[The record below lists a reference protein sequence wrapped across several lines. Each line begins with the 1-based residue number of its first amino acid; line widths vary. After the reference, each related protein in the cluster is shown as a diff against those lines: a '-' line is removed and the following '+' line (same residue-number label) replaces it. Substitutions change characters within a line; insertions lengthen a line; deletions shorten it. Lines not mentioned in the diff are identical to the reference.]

1 MSVDAH
7 CPTSSTASALSAV
20 SVALSGEV
28 TNRLSNPLGSVHHGK
43 MARLIAGNGKNR
55 QVAMASDAGL
65 RGERSTPGQISRRG
79 CLFVLLAL
87 VITAAILTCSVLFV
101 LHRIFPAPP
110 TVWSEDGEQF
120 AQLRSLQGTWQ
131 DSVGGKVIFT
141 DTSFTPGGIL
151 TGGQVTFVNVPQVFS
166 WAVGPPPPSYG
177 HGTWKI
183 GTSSRYMMGLQNQP
197 DAGIISIQFGT
208 GTLGTYPLVGLE
220 VEGPASA
227 PSFLCEYPDPTNACT
242 FRKIS

>member
-1 MSVDAH
+1 MAVLAACLILTCVPGARLRMSATYPQPPTTPGRSSASAATSAVIVSVDAH

-20 SVALSGEV
+20 SVTLFGEV

-65 RGERSTPGQISRRG
+65 RGEMSTPGQISRRG

-87 VITAAILTCSVLFV
+87 VITAAILTCAALFV

-131 DSVGGKVIFT
+131 DSVGGKIIFT
-141 DTSFTPGGIL
+141 DTSFAPGGIL

-166 WAVGPPPPSYG
+166 WAWG
-177 HGTWKI
+177 H
-183 GTSSRYMMGLQNQP
+183 RRQ
-197 DAGIISIQFGT
+197 AT
-208 GTLGTYPLVGLE
+208 GTAPGR
-220 VEGPASA
+220 SA
-227 PSFLCEYPDPTNACT
+227 PAPAT
-242 FRKIS
+242 